1 MKKNIPIAIVFLLLI
16 SFFPTNIAYGYFD
29 SSEYLDV
36 KIGKSYGSSD
46 FISLSSENGFY
57 IYDKFDKQTIIFQII
72 DKDII
77 VSSNEYEEMDILDL
91 HNKLLTTIPGDGS
104 IVIGSGSMD
113 SIIQIGQNKYRGF
126 ISFIAKEKQI
136 SLINHVEIEDYLYG
150 VVPKEMG
157 SSFHM
162 ESLKAQAV
170 AARTF
175 AMSSKNKHKNEGF
188 NLCDTTDCQV
198 YGGMIA
204 EHPNTNR
211 AVDETKGLSV
221 YYNGTLAQT
230 LYSSNNGGY
239 IESSKDTWGGHFDYL
254 VAKEDPFSKNTNAST
269 WEMKLT
275 SQEIDQKILASG
287 IKIGNILDIETL
299 GTTSANRVVNV
310 KLIGTLGEETI
321 TGARLRT
328 VLGMRS
334 TWFDIGKKGETISKI
349 GYVFDPETSKVLE
362 INLDNAIIIDGNN
375 IKSKS
380 KSNGSQGTKIEEFL
394 FNGRGYG
401 HGVGMSQYGAL
412 EMAKQGYTYEEI
424 IKHYYTGVDIIYNGK

>member
-91 HNKLLTTIPGDGS
+91 HNNLLTTIPGDGS

-287 IKIGNILDIETL
+287 IKIGNILDIEIL

>member
-1 MKKNIPIAIVFLLLI
+1 MKKNISIIVVFLLLI
-16 SFFPTNIAYGYFD
+16 SFFPTNRAYGYFD

-36 KIGKSYGSSD
+36 KIGKSYSSSD

-57 IYDKFDKQTIIFQII
+57 IYDKLDKQTIIFQII

-77 VSSNEYEEMDILDL
+77 VSLNEYEEMDILDL
-91 HNKLLTTIPGDGS
+91 HNNLLTTIPGDGS

-113 SIIQIGQNKYRGF
+113 SIIQMGQNKYRGF

-136 SLINHVEIEDYLYG
+136 ALINHVEIEDYLYG

-188 NLCDTTDCQV
+188 NLCDTTHCQV

-287 IKIGNILDIETL
+287 INIGNILDIEIL

-334 TWFDIGKKGETISKI
+334 TWFDIEKKGEDISRI
-349 GYVFDPETSKVLE
+349 GYVFDPETSKVVE
-362 INLDNAIIIDGNN
+362 INLNNATIIDGNN
-375 IKSKS
+375 IKFKTE
-380 KSNGSQGTKIEEFL
+380 SNGSQGTKIEEFL